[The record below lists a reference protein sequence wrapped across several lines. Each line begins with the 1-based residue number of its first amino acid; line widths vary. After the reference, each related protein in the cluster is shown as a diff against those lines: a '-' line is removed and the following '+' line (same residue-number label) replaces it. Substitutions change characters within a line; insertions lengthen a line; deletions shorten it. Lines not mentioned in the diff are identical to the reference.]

1 MNQKALT
8 KREYDILHF
17 MKLDFTVCEV
27 SKLLAITEGSIK
39 NLIDRLKEKFNCRT
53 RAQLFAL
60 EIVKKLS

>member
-1 MNQKALT
+1 
-8 KREYDILHF
+8 